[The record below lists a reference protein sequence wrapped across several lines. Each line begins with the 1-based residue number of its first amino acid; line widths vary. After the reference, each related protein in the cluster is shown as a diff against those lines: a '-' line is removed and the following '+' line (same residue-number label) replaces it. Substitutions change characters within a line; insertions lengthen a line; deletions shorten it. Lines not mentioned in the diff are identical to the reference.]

1 MHENHQHEQY
11 FFAPPTVLALTEL
24 LSPYRAPCCL
34 GTPTVAAARAE
45 QGRAAALLDID
56 TRFRDAPGFRQWDMF
71 RPRPL
76 DQTFDAIMCDP
87 PFNRVNLSQLF
98 AALRVLCRG
107 DFSTPLFLC
116 HLQRRQHDIQ
126 GTLGAFG
133 LVPTEVALEY
143 VSVKPPPGQEII
155 LYANVPV
162 G

>member
-11 FFAPPTVLALTEL
+11 FFAPPTIERLTALL
-24 LSPYRAPCCL
+24 RAYPSPCCL
-34 GTPTVAAARAE
+34 GAPTVARQHGAAT
-45 QGRAAALLDID
+45 LLDID
-56 TRFRDAPGFRQWDMF
+56 PRFSDAPGFVRWDMY

-76 DQTFDAIMCDP
+76 DTRFGAILCDP
-87 PFNRVNLSQLF
+87 PFNRVSLSQLF

-107 DFSTPLFLC
+107 DFSAPLFLC

-133 LVPTEVALEY
+133 LAPTDLALEY
-143 VSVKPPPGQEII
+143 VTVKPQPGEEII
-155 LYANVPV
+155 LYANVPL